1 MKMGRLIAAA
11 VVLAALAGVLYW
23 SGHHT
28 PSVDTAAVAAKTP
41 PTIVSLQQDDI
52 SKLEIKKKDGDDVV
66 LDRVG
71 GEDWKITAPKPYL
84 ADRDPVSAILY
95 SFSPLSASDV
105 IAEKAGDLKA
115 YGLDA
120 PAVEVTATTKDG
132 KTQKVLIG
140 DNTPT
145 GDAAYAMLAGD
156 SKVFAISTTTKGN
169 FDKGLKDLRDKS
181 LLPADLDKASAVELS
196 GPKLN
201 LSMSHDNGQWV
212 VRSPKDFR
220 ADPSELDD
228 VVKQIRAATID
239 AGASEDDMKKAAS
252 MFSSGTPVATVKVTD
267 ASGSQAGPQELQIR
281 KNKDTYYAKASAMD
295 GVYKV
300 SDDLGKAV
308 DKTTE
313 EFRDKNLFD
322 FGAEVPQKIE
332 MQDGSKTYTLSRSG
346 EDWMSDGKKMDPESV
361 DALVRAIRLLKADK
375 LGASGFSNP
384 TISVT
389 VTSNDGKR
397 IEKVQIAKAGS
408 GYVAKREDN
417 PTLYALTAQLTED
430 LHKSAEELKP
440 AELAPAKK

>member
-1 MKMGRLIAAA
+1 
-11 VVLAALAGVLYW
+11 
-23 SGHHT
+23 
-28 PSVDTAAVAAKTP
+28 
-41 PTIVSLQQDDI
+41 
-52 SKLEIKKKDGDDVV
+52 
-66 LDRVG
+66 
-71 GEDWKITAPKPYL
+71 
-84 ADRDPVSAILY
+84 
-95 SFSPLSASDV
+95 
-105 IAEKAGDLKA
+105 
-115 YGLDA
+115 
-120 PAVEVTATTKDG
+120 
-132 KTQKVLIG
+132 
-140 DNTPT
+140 
-145 GDAAYAMLAGD
+145 
-156 SKVFAISTTTKGN
+156 VFAISTTTKGN

-181 LLPADLDKASAVELS
+181 LLPADLDKASAVEIN
-196 GPKLN
+196 GPRLN
-201 LSMSHDNGQWV
+201 LSISHDNGQWV

-239 AGASEDDMKKAAS
+239 TGTSEDDMKKGAS
-252 MFSSGTPVATVKVTD
+252 MFSSGTPVATVRVTD

-332 MQDGSKTYTLSRSG
+332 MQDGSKNYVLSRSG

-375 LGASGFSNP
+375 FGASGFSNP

-397 IEKVQIAKAGS
+397 VEKVQIAKAGS

-417 PTLYALTAQLTED
+417 PTLYALTAQETED
-430 LHKSAEELKP
+430 LHQSANDLKP
-440 AELAPAKK
+440 AEQTPAKK